1 MGFALGLLVW
11 LGIAIAGFV
20 VFRAM
25 MRRRPQT
32 TPWIA
37 FMLTLFGTFIGGMLG
52 VSGYIYNDPEPLR
65 FGGLLGAVLGAVIF
79 SSVYY
84 WAARKMV

>member
-20 VFRAM
+20 VFRALM
-25 MRRRPQT
+25 GRTPNT
-32 TPWIA
+32 TPWIG
-37 FMLTLFGTFIGGMLG
+37 FMLTLFGTFVGGMLG

-65 FGGLLGAVLGAVIF
+65 FGGLLGAVLGAALF
-79 SSVYY
+79 SSIYY

>member
-1 MGFALGLLVW
+1 MGYALGFLVW
-11 LGIAIAGFV
+11 LGIAVLGFV
-20 VFRAM
+20 VFRAVLG
-25 MRRRPQT
+25 RTPNT

-65 FGGLLGAVLGAVIF
+65 FGGLLGAVLGAALF
-79 SSVYY
+79 SGGYY
-84 WAARKMV
+84 WAARKLV